1 MFNHASW
8 VWPTSISNKIT
19 EKRKRCILEL
29 FNPTSSYLS
38 GPKTLG
44 ITIYTI
50 YFFQKLQLWKSTKFT
65 ENFPYILYSMKK
77 EKKEIKKKKRN
88 ETRKK
93 KTHVTKVIYG
103 MNQNWFRKPRSHFKK
118 VHDQGIFNNF
128 QFKCGSVSE
137 SQFLKIEINFINWYD
152 YFIDII
158 WSSQTVT

>member
-1 MFNHASW
+1 MANLIPFWKSSKLMFNHASW

-50 YFFQKLQLWKSTKFT
+50 YFFQRIT
-65 ENFPYILYSMKK
+65 IMKK
-77 EKKEIKKKKRN
+77 YKIYWKFPIYPIQYEKRKKEIKKKKRN

-93 KTHVTKVIYG
+93 KTHVTKVIYE

-118 VHDQGIFNNF
+118 VHDQKHLTTFNLSVGVFQKVNF
-128 QFKCGSVSE
+128 WKLRST
-137 SQFLKIEINFINWYD
+137 L
-152 YFIDII
+152 
-158 WSSQTVT
+158 

>member
-1 MFNHASW
+1 MANLIPFWKSSKLMFNHASW

-103 MNQNWFRKPRSHFKK
+103 MNRHWFRKPRSHFKK
-118 VHDQGIFNNF
+118 VHDQGTVNNV
-128 QFKCGSVSE
+128 Q
-137 SQFLKIEINFINWYD
+137 L
-152 YFIDII
+152 
-158 WSSQTVT
+158 